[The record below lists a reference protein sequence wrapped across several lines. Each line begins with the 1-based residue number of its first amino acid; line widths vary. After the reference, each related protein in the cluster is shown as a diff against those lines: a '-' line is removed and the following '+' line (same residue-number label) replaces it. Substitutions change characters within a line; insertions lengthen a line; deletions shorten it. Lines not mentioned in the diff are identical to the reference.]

1 MNRPL
6 TLTIALLLVLAGS
19 LYAASPVAAADPGLT
34 VQGPTNG
41 STIVA
46 SSVTINF
53 TVTDF
58 NIVPSTIPL
67 SEAGKHPELNHP
79 GEGHLHLKL
88 DLQPLIVW
96 DKNAPYTLTNIA
108 PGNHQLMIE
117 LANNDHASL
126 SPPLSRRAVCGPCAD
141 HPARPR
147 GPKAEA
153 KPVRVRGDA
162 APAHAS
168 QPALR
173 VGVNDDRL
181 GIPVCHS
188 LGWP

>member
-1 MNRPL
+1 MNRSL

-19 LYAASPVAAADPGLT
+19 LVAAAPVAAADPGLT
-34 VQGPTNG
+34 VQGPKNG
-41 STIVA
+41 ATMVA

-58 NIVPSTIPL
+58 KIVPSTVPL

-126 SPPLSRRAVCGPCAD
+126 SPKVMEQINFTTQMALPATGSNNEEALALFIAAALVMLTSGLLYRR
-141 HPARPR
+141 R
-147 GPKAEA
+147 GKQA
-153 KPVRVRGDA
+153 
-162 APAHAS
+162 
-168 QPALR
+168 
-173 VGVNDDRL
+173 
-181 GIPVCHS
+181 
-188 LGWP
+188 